1 MIKQG
6 ILEVK
11 SIDRFLEEFGECIAV
26 IDANYVID
34 LDVVKF
40 AVKKA
45 IKSWNEGRN
54 IAKTLP
60 LEILLYFSATRQIKD
75 AIKVGVKEGRR
86 EVILVVLNKSCE
98 EKLKEIFKESEVI
111 KVDENK
117 IENVKRLYGINEK
130 ELEVVGIEKLPLLI
144 KERIALFDVFKD

>member
-11 SIDRFLEEFGECIAV
+11 LIDRFLEEFGECIAV

-98 EKLKEIFKESEVI
+98 KKLKEIFKDSEVI

-117 IENVKRLYGINEK
+117 IENVKRLYGINER

>member
-26 IDANYVID
+26 IDANYIID